1 MATLYYSG
9 TCGTLNQR
17 RHRLGGRRGL
27 SGDRHVLMIF
37 MYNDP
42 SFYIADDE
50 AALLGDS
57 TEADSLPISASEA
70 AAFAEVL
77 AEDEF

>member
-1 MATLYYSG
+1 
-9 TCGTLNQR
+9 
-17 RHRLGGRRGL
+17 
-27 SGDRHVLMIF
+27 MIF

-57 TEADSLPISASEA
+57 TEADSLPISVSEA
-70 AAFAEVL
+70 AAFAEIL
-77 AEDEF
+77 ADD

>member
-1 MATLYYSG
+1 
-9 TCGTLNQR
+9 
-17 RHRLGGRRGL
+17 
-27 SGDRHVLMIF
+27 

-50 AALLGDS
+50 AALLGNS

-77 AEDEF
+77 AED